1 MKRHYC
7 IFLNYSIP
15 SFVHAYTFPYHVS
28 LFIGLRGGMRH
39 NNAVNEHSTSSVG
52 HMVILCCFLLIHYL
66 LTAVIFMN
74 FELPTWPPGWSLIP
88 YLLHT
93 SNILP
98 VHGSFIWTFFLLLLY
113 IFELLFTESSTD
125 FPCFLFANTLFIPF
139 NRTEANGLKL
149 WVTFPCYGLLCI
161 CCIEACHTHAWLFIN
176 HYYSKL
182 PQTD

>member
-1 MKRHYC
+1 MLTLFH
-7 IFLNYSIP
+7 
-15 SFVHAYTFPYHVS
+15 THVS

-39 NNAVNEHSTSSVG
+39 NAVNEHSTSSVG

-66 LTAVIFMN
+66 LSAVIFMN
-74 FELPTWPPGWSLIP
+74 FELPTRVKSYPIP
-88 YLLHT
+88 TAHKQY
-93 SNILP
+93 SSCSWI
-98 VHGSFIWTFFLLLLY
+98 IFFLLLLY

-149 WVTFPCYGLLCI
+149 WVTFPCYGLLYIC